1 MRVSDPSMSRVQR
14 AAATLARFR
23 RAQSGSLA
31 TTFALSLVPISIAI
45 GAAVDYSFAN
55 NARSHLNAV
64 ADAAA
69 LSAVASS
76 AMSMTAGEAEKAAKK
91 FFEAQALN
99 IKRVTVKSVGVKVT
113 QNKKNGRVVV
123 VDYTATTPAAFLGL
137 ISIKT
142 LNIAGDSTA
151 AAATPTYIDF
161 YLLLDNTPSMGL
173 GATTNDINKLVA
185 NTPDKCGF
193 ACHEVNA
200 APNDYYGLAKKLGV
214 EMRIDV
220 VRKATQKLMD
230 TAADTATVPSQFR
243 AAIYT
248 FGASCTSLG
257 ATQVAKLTANLS
269 TVKADAKH
277 IDLMT
282 IPYQGY
288 NNDQCTD
295 SDQAFKILGGAM
307 GKGGSG
313 KTALEPQKVLFLVT
327 DGVADMVK
335 PNGCAKPVTGGTR
348 CQEPM
353 DVAQCAAMKKNG
365 VKIAVLYTTYLPLP
379 TNSWYKTWIAPF
391 QTEIGK
397 NMEKCA
403 SPGLFFEVSPTQ
415 GIEEAMIALF
425 KKVVGKARLTS

>member
-1 MRVSDPSMSRVQR
+1 
-14 AAATLARFR
+14 
-23 RAQSGSLA
+23 
-31 TTFALSLVPISIAI
+31 
-45 GAAVDYSFAN
+45 
-55 NARSHLNAV
+55 
-64 ADAAA
+64 
-69 LSAVASS
+69 
-76 AMSMTAGEAEKAAKK
+76 MTAGEAEKAAKK
-91 FFEAQALN
+91 FFDAQALN
-99 IKRVTVKSVGVKVT
+99 IKRVTVKSVDVKVT

-123 VDYTATTPAAFLGL
+123 VNYTATTPAAFMGL
-137 ISIKT
+137 INIKT
-142 LNIAGDSTA
+142 LSIAGDSTA

-173 GATTNDINKLVA
+173 GATTNDINKLIA

-214 EMRIDV
+214 QMRIDV
-220 VRKATQKLMD
+220 VRTATQKLMD

-248 FGASCTSLG
+248 FGASCTALG
-257 ATQVAKLTANLS
+257 ATQVAKLTTSLS
-269 TVKADAKH
+269 TVKSDANN

-295 SDQAFKILGGAM
+295 SDQAFKVLGAEMGA
-307 GKGGSG
+307 GGTG
-313 KTALEPQKVLFLVT
+313 KTSADPQKVLFLVT

-348 CQEPM
+348 CQQPM
-353 DVAQCAAMKKNG
+353 DIAQCTAMKKNG
-365 VKIAVLYTTYLPLP
+365 VKIAVLYTTYLPLT
-379 TNSWYKTWIAPF
+379 TNSWYNTWIAPF
-391 QTEIGK
+391 QSEIGK

-403 SPGLFFEVSPTQ
+403 SPGLFFEVSPSQ

-425 KKVVGKARLTS
+425 KKTVGKARLTS